1 MLTSNPPCSPAVSR
15 TPQRFDAAAAAAR
28 PEALTELSMVQLLS
42 LLRRRQLS
50 PVELVEAHIRRTQ
63 AVNPAINALVAPR
76 FEAAREEARAAA
88 ARYDQAGDRPEAQA
102 ALPPLLGVPCSIK
115 EFVALQGMP
124 HTGGLLRRRGEV
136 ADADA
141 TVTERLRQA
150 GAIVLG
156 MTNAPEG
163 GLWLETNNLLYGRTK
178 NPWDG
183 RRTSGGSSGG
193 EGALVAAG
201 GTVFGIGSDIGGSV
215 RIPAAFC
222 GTVGHKPSMGLC
234 PNTGHFPPAQP
245 DERYLVI
252 GPLCRRVE
260 DVMPLLRV
268 MAGPDG
274 RDATVQPWAL
284 GDPAAVDLS
293 QVSVFAIAERGRGGA
308 YPVMRQAVER
318 CLGALAA
325 GGAKLGALAAPDL
338 HQGFW
343 MWAAA
348 MTAQNPA
355 GYADLLSGGAGIAV
369 LRELV
374 RLPFGRSRYVLPSLV
389 TVLAETVVRRLPAQ
403 EQQWLAR
410 AARLAEELE
419 AQLGENG
426 VIVQPPYSRPAPR
439 HFFPLLT
446 PFDSGYTGLWSVL
459 GYPVTVVPVGFDR
472 HGLPVAIQVIARRG
486 NDHLTVAVAAALE
499 QALGGWV
506 RAEPAASAAANHKR
520 PSV

>member
-1 MLTSNPPCSPAVSR
+1 MLMQNSTRPSS
-15 TPQRFDAAAAAAR
+15 AAAGRLSAR
-28 PEALTELSMVQLLS
+28 VGARTGAPPALTQMSLVQIVA
-42 LLRRRQLS
+42 LLRSGRLS
-50 PVELVEAHIRRTQ
+50 PVELVEEHIRRTQ
-63 AVNPAINALVAPR
+63 EVNPAINALIAPR
-76 FEAAREEARAAA
+76 FEAARAEAQAAA
-88 ARYDQAGDRPEAQA
+88 ARYAEAGDCPQAQA

-124 HTGGLLRRRGEV
+124 HTGGLVRLRGHV
-136 ADADA
+136 AAEDA

-156 MTNAPEG
+156 LTNAPEG
-163 GLWLETNNLLYGRTK
+163 GLWLETNNLLYGRTR

-260 DVMPLLRV
+260 DVMPILRV

-274 RDATVQPWAL
+274 RDATVQPFQL
-284 GDPAAVDLS
+284 GDPAAVDLT
-293 QVSVFAIAERGRGGA
+293 QVSVFSIPEGGRGGA
-308 YPVMRQAVER
+308 YPVMREAVER

-325 GGAKLGALAAPDL
+325 RGARLDALSAPDL

-343 MWAAA
+343 IWAAA
-348 MTAQNPA
+348 MTAANPT

-374 RLPFGRSRYVLPSLV
+374 KLPFGRSRYVLPSLV
-389 TVLAETVVRRLPAQ
+389 TVLAENVVRRLPAQ
-403 EQQWLAR
+403 EQKWLQR
-410 AARLAEELE
+410 AARLAAELDE
-419 AQLGENG
+419 QLGEHG

-459 GYPVTVVPVGFDR
+459 GYPVTVVPVGFDEN
-472 HGLPVAIQVIARRG
+472 GLPVAIQVIARRG
-486 NDHLTVAVAAALE
+486 NDHLTVAVAAAVE

-506 RAEPAASAAANHKR
+506 RAEPQAAA
-520 PSV
+520 

>member
-1 MLTSNPPCSPAVSR
+1 MLTQNRP
-15 TPQRFDAAAAAAR
+15 AR
-28 PEALTELSMVQLLS
+28 PSGESTRRPRRVDQTGLETVPLALTEMSMVQLLS
-42 LLRRRQLS
+42 LLRRRKLS
-50 PVELVEAHIRRTQ
+50 PVELVEAHIARTQ
-63 AVNPAINALVAPR
+63 AINPAINALVAPR
-76 FEAAREEARAAA
+76 FEAARAEAQAAA
-88 ARYDQAGDRPEAQA
+88 ARYAEAADRPEAQA

-115 EFVALQGMP
+115 EFVGLAGMP
-124 HTGGLLRRRGEV
+124 HTGGLVRLRDRV
-136 ADADA
+136 AVEDA
-141 TVTERLRQA
+141 TVTQRLRSA

-156 MTNAPEG
+156 LTNAPEG
-163 GLWLETNNLLYGRTK
+163 GLWLETHNLLYGRTR

-274 RDATVQPWAL
+274 RDATVQPLAL
-284 GDPAAVDLS
+284 GDPAAVDLTR
-293 QVSVFAIAERGRGGA
+293 VSVFAVPERSSGRA
-308 YPVMRQAVER
+308 YPVMREAVER
-318 CLGALAA
+318 CLGVLAGRGARLDALS
-325 GGAKLGALAAPDL
+325 APDL

-343 MWAAA
+343 IWAAA
-348 MTAQNPA
+348 MTAANPS
-355 GYADLLSGGAGIAV
+355 GYAELLSGGTGIPI
-369 LRELV
+369 LRELAKV
-374 RLPFGRSRYVLPSLV
+374 PFGRSRYILPSLV
-389 TVLAETVVRRLPAQ
+389 TVMAEAVVRRLPAH
-403 EQQWLAR
+403 EQRWVAR
-410 AARLAEELE
+410 AARLAEELD
-419 AQLGENG
+419 AQLGDSG
-426 VIVQPPYSRPAPR
+426 VILQPPYSRPAPR
-439 HFFPLLT
+439 HLFPLLT

-459 GYPVTVVPVGFDR
+459 GYPVTVVPVGFDE
-472 HGLPVAIQVIARRG
+472 HGLPVAVQVIARRG
-486 NDHLTVAVAAALE
+486 NDHLTLAVAAALE

-506 RAEPAASAAANHKR
+506 RAEPSLR
-520 PSV
+520 RS